1 MEKIKTMIKTYF
13 NQLGGCQLMVTVVD
27 AGALEDAMV
36 HPEKYP
42 DMIVRVSGFSAV
54 FVNLSKEVQIELLS
68 RTLNARV

>member
-1 MEKIKTMIKTYF
+1 
-13 NQLGGCQLMVTVVD
+13 MVTVVD

-54 FVNLSKEVQIELLS
+54 FVNLSKEVQLELLS

>member
-27 AGALEDAMV
+27 VGALEDAMV